1 MFAEIQPFGG
11 ALPTQLEV
19 RFVSSNKY
27 KIREAAAILGAVGV
41 TVTSSAI
48 KIEELQT
55 EETER
60 LVRDKLLKA
69 FNGLGRPLFVEH
81 TGLYLAHLNGFP
93 GGLTQI
99 FWDTLGADLFSELFG
114 KLAPVKTA
122 IARTVIGYCDG
133 KKIHSFNGE
142 IAGVIVPEPRGPID
156 FQWDC
161 VFQPEGYSK
170 TFAEMGDEKNKIS
183 MRRQALDK
191 FAAHLGAGA

>member
-1 MFAEIQPFGG
+1 
-11 ALPTQLEV
+11 LEV

-27 KIREAAAILGAVGV
+27 KIREAAEILETAGV

-55 EETER
+55 KETDR
-60 LVRDKLLKA
+60 LVRDKVQKA
-69 FNGLGRPLFVEH
+69 FEGLGRPLFVEH

-99 FWDTLGADLFSELFG
+99 FWDTLSADLFSELFG
-114 KLAPVKTA
+114 KLAPVKSA
-122 IARTVIGYCDG
+122 IARTIIGYCDG
-133 KKIHSFNGE
+133 KRIHSFSGE
-142 IAGVIVPEPRGPID
+142 IAGTIVPEPRGPRD

-161 VFQPEGYSK
+161 VFQPDGYST

-183 MRRQALDK
+183 MRRKALDK
-191 FAAHLGAGA
+191 FAAHLCAGV

>member
-1 MFAEIQPFGG
+1 M
-11 ALPTQLEV
+11 PTQFEV
-19 RFVSSNKY
+19 RFVSSNKH
-27 KIREAAAILGAVGV
+27 KVREAAAILEPAGV
-41 TVTSSAI
+41 TVISSAI

-55 EETER
+55 KETER
-60 LVRDKLLKA
+60 LVRDKVMKA
-69 FNGLGRPLFVEH
+69 FKDLGRPLFVEH
-81 TGLYLAHLNGFP
+81 TGLYLEHLNGFP

-99 FWDTLGADLFSELFG
+99 FWDTLGPDLFSELFG

-122 IARTVIGYCDG
+122 IARTIIGYCDG
-133 KKIHSFNGE
+133 KRVHSFSGE
-142 IAGVIVPEPRGPID
+142 IAGEIVPEPRGPRD

-161 VFQPEGYSK
+161 VFQPVGYSK